1 MMNIYSILPQLPG
14 VESPPEQTFAEQMR
28 DAWEF
33 SGIMRWPLGL
43 CVLIG
48 VVVII
53 WKFFDIFM
61 KSGATRKI
69 LREVDELL
77 AQQQIKDALELTRES
92 NSPAANILHAGLE
105 RRDEGT
111 DRVMKAIENQG
122 WVSASGAAT
131 SPLKATII
139 DRYGN
144 QHQVDKFTFQGRQD
158 LEIYVQG
165 QRRLVELVKVA
176 RLRFEGERSDE
187 EQRVMLVFRNG
198 AQEAGLMVT
207 GGSSAPHQD
216 AVGGGSSGRRFAGV
230 TELGPFFILASDVQE
245 IVLRHPIGE
254 EPPEEKI
261 LKATIITT
269 NGRRFEVENLRFHGK
284 QRLDFFKGRNKKRFI
299 PLDKVA
305 RIDFEDGGMGDE
317 IRPITATYWSGKTVM
332 GTVEASLVRLSGETD
347 KSYFERV
354 NQAFTGVMG
363 SSPFAIGMHHI
374 KQIRFREDKD
384 EESAEG
390 GADDTGDSTGDS
402 VDDSAEDSQ

>member
-1 MMNIYSILPQLPG
+1 MK
-14 VESPPEQTFAEQMR
+14 R
-28 DAWEF
+28 K
-33 SGIMRWPLGL
+33 GL
-43 CVLIG
+43 WG
-48 VVVII
+48 
-53 WKFFDIFM
+53 
-61 KSGATRKI
+61 GA
-69 LREVDELL
+69 VLL
-77 AQQQIKDALELTRES
+77 AAL
-92 NSPAANILHAGLE
+92 
-105 RRDEGT
+105 
-111 DRVMKAIENQG
+111 

-131 SPLKATII
+131 SSLKATII

-187 EQRVMLVFRNG
+187 EQDIMLEFRTG
-198 AQEAGLMVT
+198 VREKGKMVT
-207 GGSSAPHQD
+207 GGSSSPHQD

-245 IVLRHPIGE
+245 IVLRHPVGE

-284 QRLDFFKGRNKKRFI
+284 KRLDFFKGRNKRFI
-299 PLDKVA
+299 PLDKVE
-305 RIDFEDGGMGDE
+305 RIDFEDSGTGGE
-317 IRPITATYWSGKTVM
+317 FRPITATYWSGKTVM

-354 NQAFTGVMG
+354 NRAFTGVVG
-363 SSPFAIGMHHI
+363 LSPFAIGMHDI
-374 KQIRFREDKD
+374 KHIRFRKDSD
-384 EESAEG
+384 EESAED
-390 GADDTGDSTGDS
+390 GADDSTGDNT
-402 VDDSAEDSQ
+402 DDSSDDTAGDSQ